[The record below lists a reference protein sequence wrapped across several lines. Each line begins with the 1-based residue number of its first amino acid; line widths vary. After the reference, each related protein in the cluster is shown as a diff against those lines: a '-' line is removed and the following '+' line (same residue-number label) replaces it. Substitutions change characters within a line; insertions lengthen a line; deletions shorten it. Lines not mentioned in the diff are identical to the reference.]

1 MKAGPTHLSSYY
13 ESIFM
18 AAPCM
23 YLLLQPD
30 APRFTIVTANEA
42 YLKHTSRD
50 RDQLVGRG
58 LFEAF
63 PPNPDDPEAKEE
75 HGLRDSLQ
83 QVIDTKLP
91 HEMGLLRYDI
101 ARPEEAGGGFVEKH
115 WKALT
120 MPVFDERG
128 AIRFLIHRVEEKTD
142 QVRAERDRDRFLGV
156 ATDLMVKVGFDGYFK
171 EVNAACLPILGW
183 TPEEMM
189 ARPYREFLHPE
200 DVKQDPQRFREAVDG
215 TDLQQM
221 ENRYRCKDGNYRW
234 LSWNTF
240 TVADEGVIYCA
251 GDDITHARRLREV
264 TEGQKQA
271 LEMSVNGEQLPDV
284 LDCLLLSLEANTGL
298 GMYTSIL
305 LLNEAGDRLYL
316 GAAPSLPDNY
326 NQLTSG
332 FEIGEGAGSCGHAAW
347 SGQPYGA
354 RDIATDP
361 AWKTYREEAL
371 RHGLRACWSTPIF
384 STGGHLLGTFALYYD
399 EPAVPDRDSIQ
410 LVDIISRTAGIV
422 IERELGQV
430 TRAVAE
436 QQLIQA
442 RNDAE
447 AANVAKSEFLANMS
461 HEIRTP
467 MNVVLG
473 ISDLFMRH
481 EELTAPQADL
491 MRTLQRS
498 AHSLLELIDDLLDLS
513 KIEAQHIGL
522 DLVPFNLSG
531 LLREV
536 SDMMNIRANEKGL
549 TFSATGLDAYPQAF
563 IGDPGRLRQVI
574 LNLCSNAL
582 KFTHEGEVTLHL
594 SGTPGPDDSTVEVSI
609 SVTDTGIGIAEQ
621 KQQTIFQKFTQADS
635 SINRKFGGTGLGLS
649 ITKKLV
655 EVMHGSIEVESHPG
669 RGSTFTV
676 RIPLEVA
683 PVASIAP
690 APPPA
695 VAPAAPAPTPPRR
708 LLLVDDFEPNAI
720 ITGRYLRIFG
730 YVYDIAING
739 LEAVEKATTGEYAAV
754 LMDIQMPELNGF
766 DATRRIREHEAVAG
780 RGHVPIIAMTAHV
793 MAGDRERCLDAGMD
807 DYLPK
812 PFNALDLKEKLL
824 ELVG

>member
-1 MKAGPTHLSSYY
+1 MKAGHVHLSSYY

-23 YLLLQPD
+23 YLLLLPD
-30 APRFTIVTANEA
+30 APRFTIVTANDA
-42 YLKHTSRD
+42 YLQHTSRT
-50 RDQLVGRG
+50 REELIGRG
-58 LFEAF
+58 IFEAF
-63 PPNPDDPEAKEE
+63 PPNPDDPGAREE
-75 HGLRDSLQ
+75 HGLSDSLHE
-83 QVIDTKLP
+83 VIDTKLP
-91 HEMGLLRYDI
+91 HEMGRQRYDI
-101 ARPEEAGGGFVEKH
+101 VRPEEAGGGFVEKY

-120 MPVFDERG
+120 TPVFDEAG
-128 AIRFLIHRVEEKTD
+128 GIRFLIHRVEEKTE
-142 QVRAERDRDRFLGV
+142 QVVAERDRDRFLAV

-171 EVNAACLPILGW
+171 EVSAACLPILGW

-189 ARPYREFLHPE
+189 ARPYRDFLHPDDIE
-200 DVKQDPQRFREAVDG
+200 QDPQRFRKAVDG
-215 TDLQQM
+215 TGLLHM
-221 ENRYRCKDGNYRW
+221 KNRYRCKDGNYRW
-234 LSWNTF
+234 LSWNTY
-240 TVADEGVIYCA
+240 TVVEQRVIYCA
-251 GDDITHARRLREV
+251 GTDITHARRLQGV

-271 LEMSVNGEQLPDV
+271 LEMSVHGEPLPAV
-284 LDCLLLSLEANTGL
+284 LERLLLSLEENTGL
-298 GMYTSIL
+298 GMYASIL
-305 LLNEAGDRLYL
+305 LLNEAGDCLHL
-316 GAAPSLPDNY
+316 GAAPSLPDDY
-326 NQLTSG
+326 NRFTDG
-332 FEIGEGAGSCGHAAW
+332 IAIGKEAGSCGHAAW
-347 SGQPYGA
+347 SGEPYGA

-361 AWKTYREEAL
+361 AWEPYREKAL
-371 RHGLRACWSTPIF
+371 HHGLRACWSTPIF

-399 EPAVPDRDSIQ
+399 QPAYPDQDSIQ

-422 IERELGQV
+422 IERELEQAA
-430 TRAVAE
+430 REVAE

-447 AANVAKSEFLANMS
+447 AANVAKSEFLTNMS

-473 ISDLFMRH
+473 ISDLFMRY
-481 EELTAPQADL
+481 EEMTAPQADL
-491 MRTLQRS
+491 MRTLQHS

-513 KIEAQHIGL
+513 KIEAQHISL
-522 DLVPFNLSG
+522 DLVPFSLSG

-536 SDMMNIRANEKGL
+536 SDMMAIRAGQKGL
-549 TFSATGLDAYPQAF
+549 TFSASGLDAYPQIF

-582 KFTHEGEVTLHL
+582 KFTLEGEVILHL
-594 SGTPGPDDSTVEVSI
+594 SGTPHSDGSVVDITI

-621 KQQTIFQKFTQADS
+621 KQQTIFQKFIQADS

-649 ITKKLV
+649 ITRKLV
-655 EVMHGSIEVESHPG
+655 EVMDGSITVESTPG
-669 RGSTFTV
+669 RGSTFAV

-683 PVASIAP
+683 PAAKVAP
-690 APPPA
+690 APPPTT
-695 VAPAAPAPTPPRR
+695 APAPPPTTSPRR

-720 ITGRYLRIFG
+720 ITGRYLRMFG
-730 YVYDIAING
+730 YVYDIATNG
-739 LEAVEKATTGEYAAV
+739 LEAVDKAGTKDYAAI

-766 DATRRIREHEAVAG
+766 DATQRIREHEAASG
-780 RGHVPIIAMTAHV
+780 QGHVPIIAMTAHV
-793 MAGDRERCLDAGMD
+793 MAGDRERCLEAGMD